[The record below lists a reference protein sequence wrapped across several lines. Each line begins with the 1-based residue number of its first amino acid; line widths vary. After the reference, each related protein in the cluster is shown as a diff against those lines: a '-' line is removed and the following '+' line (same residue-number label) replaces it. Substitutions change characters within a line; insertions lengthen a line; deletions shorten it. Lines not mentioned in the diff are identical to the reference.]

1 MVELYQSQGCSSC
14 PPAIA
19 NINAIAARPDVLALT
34 FAVTYWDQL
43 GWKDTFARP
52 EFTRRQWDFA
62 HGQGRGGVAT
72 PQTIINGRVI
82 TNGGDRGQLIT
93 AIRAADRGAAGP
105 AIRAS
110 AGKVTVGGERA
121 TAGDDL
127 ARCATI
133 RARSTCR
140 SAPGRMAART
150 ITHRNVVRSL
160 TKLGEWTG
168 GATTVAAPGG
178 QPALRSAIL
187 VQSGT
192 GGPIIAAARIRGE
205 RPLHQLRWSP
215 SPFRGGGQA
224 ASSLREARLRSCG
237 SRYRLRMR
245 IALGVTSTS
254 SSSWM

>member
-1 MVELYQSQGCSSC
+1 MRDVLTIIAAAAVTLGMPNAALANDASHPTVVELYQSQGCSSC

-110 AGKVTVGGERA
+110 AGKVTVGGGSALRP
-121 TAGDDL
+121 
-127 ARCATI
+127 ATI
-133 RARSTCR
+133 WLVRYDPRAIDVPIR
-140 SAPGRMAART
+140 AGENGGRT

-192 GGPIIAAARIRGE
+192 GGPIIAAARI
-205 RPLHQLRWSP
+205 
-215 SPFRGGGQA
+215 
-224 ASSLREARLRSCG
+224 
-237 SRYRLRMR
+237 
-245 IALGVTSTS
+245 
-254 SSSWM
+254 